1 MKTIALCLACG
12 LFINSCLAH
21 QADTLLNNVQ
31 QKVINAFVEA
41 KISQS
46 DTPLITL
53 EQALSVLNEKNKNNI
68 VMYWYSYAC
77 YYHSILLL
85 IQKDLQGSE
94 KILETGI
101 KMLQASVSETS
112 EQLALL
118 ALMESFSIQYAPGM
132 EAVSIAN
139 RSVKHAEEAIQLD
152 STNLRAYYVLGSN
165 DFYTPEQYGGGKK
178 AEGYFKKAV
187 SLPDQSIRNPYLPS
201 WGKNSAYE
209 MLIRFYIRQHQYD
222 QAKAFYQQAIAI
234 FPNDYMISRLAGELT
249 N

>member
-1 MKTIALCLACG
+1 M
-12 LFINSCLAH
+12 
-21 QADTLLNNVQ
+21 
-31 QKVINAFVEA
+31 
-41 KISQS
+41 
-46 DTPLITL
+46 
-53 EQALSVLNEKNKNNI
+53 
-68 VMYWYSYAC
+68 
-77 YYHSILLL
+77 

-101 KMLQASVSETS
+101 KILQASVSETS

-132 EAVSIAN
+132 EAVSIAS
-139 RSVKHAEEAIQLD
+139 RSVKHAEEAVQLD

-178 AEGYFKKAV
+178 AEWYLKKAV

-222 QAKAFYQQAIAI
+222 QAKVFYQQAIAL
-234 FPNDYMISRLAGELT
+234 FPNDYMINQLAGALT
-249 N
+249 NQ